1 MKIPVYSYM
10 VLQYR
15 VIQGKCVASCIGY
28 YQYMAIFHGL
38 TTPPVPLYNISYP
51 KSAEQWTVC
60 KPRRI
65 KCFQTIFS
73 NTFFPATTDLYLA
86 TISHKI
92 FETSFHVKQRTT
104 GKV

>member
-1 MKIPVYSYM
+1 M

-60 KPRRI
+60 KPR
-65 KCFQTIFS
+65 
-73 NTFFPATTDLYLA
+73 
-86 TISHKI
+86 
-92 FETSFHVKQRTT
+92 
-104 GKV
+104 